1 MTWTRLTTGF
11 TVPAKPRGLWT
22 LVLDYV
28 DAPATLKIVA
38 ADDATWSYT
47 PGIWC
52 DADGDLTAMIARARC
67 LLEKGP
73 VGALIGKLGG
83 STAGSDDG
91 TLFLAG
97 QSCVVN
103 VAQGN
108 GGPLYLTINDEI
120 TGLGNN
126 AGTISVEVLRS
137 IQAA

>member
-1 MTWTRLTTGF
+1 M
-11 TVPAKPRGLWT
+11 
-22 LVLDYV
+22 
-28 DAPATLKIVA
+28 IV
-38 ADDATWSYT
+38 
-47 PGIWC
+47 
-52 DADGDLTAMIARARC
+52 RARC

-97 QSCVVN
+97 QSCVVK

-126 AGTISVEVLRS
+126 DGTISVEVLRS